1 MRLFYMIQQSNKE
14 TRRENATAA
23 TRAGFDAGMSA
34 AKNICSAADERQA
47 SAYMSAGASIAGGAL
62 QVGGGVAGGALGIKS
77 AREGRMATDA
87 QTRWKTAGGDKT
99 SAEYTTA
106 RAEFAV
112 HSERSAT
119 LGSRSQAFITSAPG
133 SAQAVSGAGQM
144 AAADKEHEASDI
156 DAQKMK
162 WEAVRAAFR
171 RGRARRHEGQGR
183 HHARPARQAQCHPAV
198 EDRDQQPHRAQHLSA
213 PAIITDETAIMQTT
227 SVANSNPAAVPAWT
241 DGSAA
246 EATGAGRTGPV
257 PSGAEEMSGE
267 DLVRL
272 IAKELKEGA
281 GGDGVFNANGAPA
294 LGFVKSFSM
303 NDMVDLLRVMQSK
316 NQEVQSQTAKEGI
329 QNDLTKRSRTAPRRT
344 RRSKSGSRSARKPS
358 IRARS
363 ARSSAGSARSSPSW
377 PRRCSWSWPPAD
389 RGPGSPMIA
398 LATLALIGSSMA
410 LADQISRECG
420 GPEISLTNMVTTM
433 VAKTLEA
440 CGVDAETAERIGKI
454 AAGAVAIMFPVV
466 LVVDPSM
473 LGAMALGIAELAG
486 ADANQAALAAM
497 IVTIATALTVG
508 IVSGVLTGGAS
519 TAGTAAKIA
528 TTIIGAS
535 SAIIQGSMGIAKGA
549 NDLKVADLQHDA
561 EYARAE
567 QQKLQAICLE
577 LQNRLE
583 QGMEELKKIMEAMD
597 EAVQL
602 VSQMLKDGA
611 DSMVQVAANISKR
624 QPI

>member
-1 MRLFYMIQQSNKE
+1 
-14 TRRENATAA
+14 
-23 TRAGFDAGMSA
+23 
-34 AKNICSAADERQA
+34 
-47 SAYMSAGASIAGGAL
+47 
-62 QVGGGVAGGALGIKS
+62 
-77 AREGRMATDA
+77 
-87 QTRWKTAGGDKT
+87 
-99 SAEYTTA
+99 
-106 RAEFAV
+106 
-112 HSERSAT
+112 
-119 LGSRSQAFITSAPG
+119 
-133 SAQAVSGAGQM
+133 
-144 AAADKEHEASDI
+144 
-156 DAQKMK
+156 
-162 WEAVRAAFR
+162 
-171 RGRARRHEGQGR
+171 
-183 HHARPARQAQCHPAV
+183 
-198 EDRDQQPHRAQHLSA
+198 
-213 PAIITDETAIMQTT
+213 MQTT

-257 PSGAEEMSGE
+257 PLSAEEMSGE

-272 IAKELKEGA
+272 ITKELKEGA

-303 NDMVDLLRVMQSK
+303 SDMVDLLRVIQSK
-316 NQEVQSQTAKEGI
+316 NQELQSQTAKEGI
-329 QNDLTKRSRTAPRRT
+329 QSDLTKKEQNSATQNKKIEEWIEKCQEAKHQSAV
-344 RRSKSGSRSARKPS
+344 SKIFGWIGKIVAVVASALFLVV
-358 IRARS
+358 ATGLTGLTGGLG
-363 ARSSAGSARSSPSW
+363 A
-377 PRRCSWSWPPAD
+377 
-389 RGPGSPMIA
+389 PMIA

-508 IVSGVLTGGAS
+508 IVSGILTGGAS

-583 QGMEELKKIMEAMD
+583 QGMEGLKKVLEAMD

-611 DSMVQVAANISKR
+611 DSMVQVTANISKR